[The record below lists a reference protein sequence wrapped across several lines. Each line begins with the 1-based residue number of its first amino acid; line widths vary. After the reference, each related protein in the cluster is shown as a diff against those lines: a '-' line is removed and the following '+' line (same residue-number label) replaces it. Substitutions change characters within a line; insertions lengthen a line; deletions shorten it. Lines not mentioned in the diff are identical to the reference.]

1 MGIINICGRECVFP
15 SVPHSILK
23 NINDGFG
30 ATPRTHLLA
39 WKTAESTHQICI
51 SYMLYS
57 MHELGG
63 LETAPYFVED
73 SRDRTIVLLEHP
85 NRTLLDYILSWLSFC
100 VGLHYV
106 HKHPYAEALAE
117 ELKAGDD
124 KIKEIDFWLSY
135 HQHPTYLKWKAT
147 QYGGSPTK
155 IAPDSISDIA
165 TRQQ

>member
-1 MGIINICGRECVFP
+1 MGIINICGQECVFP
-15 SVPHSILK
+15 SVPHSILTK
-23 NINDGFG
+23 LNDGFG

-39 WKTAESTHQICI
+39 WKTASPTNQICI
-51 SYMLYS
+51 MSMINS
-57 MHELGG
+57 MHELGA
-63 LETAPYFVED
+63 LECAPFVVED

-85 NRTLLDYILSWLSFC
+85 NRTLLDYVLTWISLS
-100 VGLHYV
+100 VGLHYT

-117 ELKAGDD
+117 EIKAGDER
-124 KIKEIDFWLSY
+124 IKEIDFWLSY

-165 TRQQ
+165 TRQ